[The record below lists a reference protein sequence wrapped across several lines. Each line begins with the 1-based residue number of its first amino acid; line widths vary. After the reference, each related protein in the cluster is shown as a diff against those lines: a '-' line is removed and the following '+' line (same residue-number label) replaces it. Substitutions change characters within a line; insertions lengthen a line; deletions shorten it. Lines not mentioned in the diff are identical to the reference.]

1 MAPSLRSLLL
11 AAAALTLQAGCGL
24 AQPPPSSTEV
34 DPGGSATTGT
44 WQVLSSN
51 VGAFT
56 GVNSSYTVRKCA
68 CASLHTSLL
77 TRSAR

>member
-11 AAAALTLQAGCGL
+11 AAAALALQAGCGL

-34 DPGGSATTGT
+34 DPGGSTTTGT
-44 WQVLSSN
+44 WRVLSSN
-51 VGAFT
+51 AGVFT
-56 GVNSSYTVRKCA
+56 GVNSSYMARKCA
-68 CASLHTSLL
+68 CARMHTTPL